1 MTPNDLKA
9 WMKAM
14 GIRSRAEAARQLGYS
29 AETVN
34 NWLNGYRR
42 TKDGKAPAP
51 IPPQVAY
58 VCAALY
64 HRLKPWGPGS
74 P

>member
-1 MTPNDLKA
+1 
-9 WMKAM
+9 MKAM
-14 GIRSRAEAARQLGYS
+14 GIKSRAEAARQLGYS
-29 AETVN
+29 PATIT
-34 NWLNGYRR
+34 NWLCGHRR
-42 TKDGKAPAP
+42 DKDKTPAP

>member
-1 MTPNDLKA
+1 MTSKDLRA

-14 GIRSRAEAARQLGYS
+14 GIKSRAEAGRRLGYS
-29 AETVN
+29 AETVG
-34 NWLNGYRR
+34 NWLAGHRR
-42 TKDGKAPAP
+42 DAARTPAP
-51 IPPQVAY
+51 IPDAVALA
-58 VCAALY
+58 CAALY